1 MTMAPPG
8 IEPRSNVD
16 PMLLFLSQFGGYSP
30 CCPITPKIIRVVE
43 ESHFKSFPGVASL
56 TAFHYD
62 AVLGNRVILNRGTY
76 ENRQ

>member
-1 MTMAPPG
+1 MSNTNLLAKSTYKPG
-8 IEPRSNVD
+8 FRT
-16 PMLLFLSQFGGYSP
+16 

-62 AVLGNRVILNRGTY
+62 AVLGNQDILNRGAY